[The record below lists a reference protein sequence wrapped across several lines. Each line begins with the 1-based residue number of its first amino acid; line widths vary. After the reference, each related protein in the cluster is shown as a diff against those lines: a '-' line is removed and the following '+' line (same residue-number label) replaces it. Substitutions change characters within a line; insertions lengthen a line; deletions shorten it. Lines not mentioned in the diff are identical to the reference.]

1 MSDLYEISINDRTG
15 ATVGG
20 RVYAINPD
28 AGYFPTSADF
38 PMRMLIESHGAFY
51 APSRFW
57 SDDETKEELEALG
70 QLDRSGDDPV
80 AFTERLDRI
89 IKSYEV
95 GEPHNLPPCWENSDD
110 ISGTSIAD
118 YPYVEF
124 TLTVHDPRYVAHLSR
139 GRRWRTTIYS
149 DFYKGPLLGA

>member
-1 MSDLYEISINDRTG
+1 MSDLYEISIDDRTG
-15 ATVGG
+15 ATVSG
-20 RVYAINPD
+20 RVHAINPD
-28 AGYFPTSADF
+28 AGYFPSAADF

-57 SDDETKEELEALG
+57 SDDETKEEFEELG
-70 QLDRSGDDPV
+70 QLDRGPV
-80 AFTERLDRI
+80 AFAGRIDRI

-95 GEPHNLPPCWENSDD
+95 GEPHNLPPYWENSDD
-110 ISGTSIAD
+110 DGTTQE

-124 TLTVHDPRYVAHLSR
+124 TLTVHNPRYIAHLSR

-149 DFYKGPLLGA
+149 DSGDGWSL